1 MLRQRFT
8 YFEGSCAAHGTVRAA
23 LTDSAAVLWCPCPSC
38 GRAVELLSLGCSG
51 IAGFAPRLVHVPS
64 FNNPREPASRL
75 PVPLQ
80 RVTPTTR
87 EEYRRWIQR
96 LRDEMGDDL

>member
-8 YFEGSCAAHGTVRAA
+8 YFEGSCAVHGTVRAA
-23 LTDSAAVLWCPCPSC
+23 LTESAPVLSHPCPSC
-38 GRAVELLSLGCSG
+38 GRPVGLLPLGCTGTVG
-51 IAGFAPRLVHVPS
+51 IVPRLVPDHG
-64 FNNPREPASRL
+64 FNPRGLASRL
-75 PVPLQ
+75 PLPLY

-87 EEYRRWIQR
+87 DEYRIWIQR